1 MSDLN
6 EEEEDI
12 GDEFDE
18 IFEEEDIAIENSDL
32 ESNVSINSAGDD
44 VEEEDSRGD
53 TSLDYEYSEDSAVEG
68 EDGKEDDEESEEEE
82 EIKKHR

>member
-53 TSLDYEYSEDSAVEG
+53 T
-68 EDGKEDDEESEEEE
+68 
-82 EIKKHR
+82 